1 MRDAAELLAER
12 QEARYTAM
20 VQAGTHTPA
29 EIEALRKQQ
38 RHREEVHVC
47 RLLIRSRAWVTDCS
61 CSARDTYLCLAA
73 ALAGLNRRQ
82 DAIHTLQQ
90 ALGSLPQR
98 QYLRGSEA
106 GAKVAEEEAPL
117 GAAGADVAGPLSLAL
132 AKLLFQAGRKAE
144 AFELTTN
151 VLSRYTGCGGCRAG
165 AATDAAAIT
174 AEEAAEAYQLGG
186 WIQIHSDDHT
196 SAYDIWSRGHHALPS
211 CPFLARQAGKR
222 ACWDHGGGGGGGG
235 GDGTGA
241 SGAGRRRLLLLRDA
255 ELACG
260 LVGDGAH
267 GSGTFDRG
275 ADLEAFAVP
284 AGRPASALALFE
296 AVREP
301 RRPSPPLPTHTPL
314 SCSLSAPAERPALT
328 STDDA
333 HAPLLSLLPA
343 VLPPPQ
349 SSQRRELVFRTRRPL
364 LTRGECRAVLR
375 EVERFHAEERGGR
388 CAQQQRAV

>member
-1 MRDAAELLAER
+1 VRDAAELLAER

-20 VQAGTHTPA
+20 VRAGTHTPA
-29 EIEALRKQQ
+29 EIDALRKQQ

-47 RLLIRSRAWVTDCS
+47 RLLIRSRVWETDCS
-61 CSARDTYLCLAA
+61 CSARATYLCLAA

-90 ALGSLPQR
+90 ALGSLPHQR
-98 QYLRGSEA
+98 QYLREAEA

-144 AFELTTN
+144 AFELTTK
-151 VLSRYTGCGGCRAG
+151 VLSRYTGCGGCRAS
-165 AATDAAAIT
+165 AAIDAAAIT

-222 ACWDHGGGGGGGG
+222 ACWDHGGGGGG
-235 GDGTGA
+235 DGTGA
-241 SGAGRRRLLLLRDA
+241 SSGAGRRRLLLLRDA

-301 RRPSPPLPTHTPL
+301 RRSSSPPHPPL
-314 SCSLSAPAERPALT
+314 SCSLSAPAEPSADL
-328 STDDA
+328 
-333 HAPLLSLLPA
+333 H
-343 VLPPPQ
+343 
-349 SSQRRELVFRTRRPL
+349 
-364 LTRGECRAVLR
+364 
-375 EVERFHAEERGGR
+375 
-388 CAQQQRAV
+388 